1 MNVTNV
7 TASTQNIWEAIQ
19 QETMRNPEQ
28 KSVTATAGQSTA
40 IADSDDPDE
49 DGVATLLER
58 IKAQK
63 QKAAAASGG
72 AEQAESG
79 DEPAPAPQ
87 TVATSLENVGPN
99 TFERIRSN
107 AGNAYLT
114 QAANHGGGDGSVL
127 HKSA

>member
-1 MNVTNV
+1 MNVTSV
-7 TASTQNIWEAIQ
+7 TASTRNIWEAIQ

-28 KSVTATAGQSTA
+28 KNVTATAGQAAAS
-40 IADSDDPDE
+40 IDPDDLDG

-58 IKAQK
+58 ITAQK
-63 QKAAAASGG
+63 KKAAARGG

-79 DEPAPAPQ
+79 EDPASTSQA
-87 TVATSLENVGPN
+87 VATSLENVGPN

-114 QAANHGGGDGSVL
+114 QAANRGEADGSVL

>member
-1 MNVTNV
+1 MNVTSV

-19 QETMRNPEQ
+19 QETMRNSEP
-28 KSVTATAGQSTA
+28 KSVTATAGQATA
-40 IADSDDPDE
+40 DIDPDDLDG

-63 QKAAAASGG
+63 QKAAAARGD

-79 DEPAPAPQ
+79 EESASAPQ
-87 TVATSLENVGPN
+87 AVATSLENIGPN

-114 QAANHGGGDGSVL
+114 QAANNGGDGPVL